1 MSKKEKAMKTQKE
14 AEVMQIAS
22 VPSEEADGVGVVMAT
37 EIIADLKK
45 QLEEAKEEAKEWEEN
60 WSVCHDHNMVLSRQS
75 DIISY
80 ILKLDNIRSLDMIW
94 GCVRTSYEYQ
104 IKKEQEA
111 ENNGEM

>member
-1 MSKKEKAMKTQKE
+1 MSKKEVLMTQE
-14 AEVMQIAS
+14 ETEVMQATG
-22 VPSEEADGVGVVMAT
+22 VPAQEIDGVGVVMAT

-75 DIISY
+75 DIISMA
-80 ILKLDNIRSLDMIW
+80 LRMDDVELLDLAFGFVR
-94 GCVRTSYEYQ
+94 GCYNQQ

-111 ENNGEM
+111 ENNGEV

>member
-80 ILKLDNIRSLDMIW
+80 ILKLDNI
-94 GCVRTSYEYQ
+94 
-104 IKKEQEA
+104 
-111 ENNGEM
+111 